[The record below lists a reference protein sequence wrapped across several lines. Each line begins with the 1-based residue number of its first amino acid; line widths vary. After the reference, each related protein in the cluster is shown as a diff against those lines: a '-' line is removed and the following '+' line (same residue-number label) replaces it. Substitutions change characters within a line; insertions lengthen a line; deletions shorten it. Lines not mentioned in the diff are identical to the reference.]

1 MEALS
6 LLTIAQVAERFD
18 VAERTVRGW
27 CQRGL
32 FPHAVQGPK
41 TGRGAIWLIPE
52 SDLEGFELP
61 KVGYP
66 KGRPRSPSPDVDEDP
81 QADA

>member
-1 MEALS
+1 MMDDLR
-6 LLTIAQVAERFD
+6 LLTVADVAERFD
-18 VAERTVRGW
+18 VAERTARGW
-27 CQRGL
+27 CDRGL

-52 SDLEGFELP
+52 SDLENFERP

-66 KGRPRSPSPDVDEDP
+66 KGRPRDL
-81 QADA
+81 DAGDSDQEVTR